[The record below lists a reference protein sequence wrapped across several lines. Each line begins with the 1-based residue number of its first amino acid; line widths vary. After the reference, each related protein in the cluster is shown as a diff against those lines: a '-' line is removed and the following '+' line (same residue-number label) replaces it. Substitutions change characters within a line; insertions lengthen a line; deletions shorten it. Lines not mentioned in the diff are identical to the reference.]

1 MGKFFKSKAEKEQ
14 ERKMLVKR
22 SMKELEKRIA
32 KLKEQEQVYINAAR
46 VAIREEL
53 PDQIKLATE
62 ALKMTRSEEKRTY
75 KMLLNAQII
84 SQMKDMTAMTNEF
97 LGAIQVISKDIANTT
112 TADMSK
118 LTSELRMAMDKVSE
132 QTENLGEML
141 EESQDTVSDFTATS
155 NIVSDDEIN
164 ALIYGHSCARSSS
177 NLAATGSTAA
187 PLALANSVSALK
199 LGFSA

>member
-1 MGKFFKSKAEKEQ
+1 MGRMENKEMGKFFKSKAEKEQ
-14 ERKMLVKR
+14 ERKMLVRR

-118 LTSELRMAMDKVSE
+118 LTSELRNAMDKVSE

-141 EESQDTVSDFTATS
+141 EESQDSVGDFTATS

-164 ALIYGHSCARSSS
+164 ALIYGQQTPGAQTPGA
-177 NLAATGSTAA
+177 NQIDEELAA
-187 PLALANSVSALK
+187 LK
-199 LGFSA
+199 TQFNI

>member
-1 MGKFFKSKAEKEQ
+1 
-14 ERKMLVKR
+14 MLVKK

-118 LTSELRMAMDKVSE
+118 LTSELRNAMDKVSE

-141 EESQDTVSDFTATS
+141 EESQDSVGDFTAS
-155 NIVSDDEIN
+155 NSIVSDDEIN
-164 ALIYGHSCARSSS
+164 ALIYGQQAPGAQQTTGGTQIDDE
-177 NLAATGSTAA
+177 LAA
-187 PLALANSVSALK
+187 LK
-199 LGFSA
+199 TQFNI

>member
-14 ERKMLVKR
+14 ERKMLVKK

-118 LTSELRMAMDKVSE
+118 LTSELRNAMDKVSE

-141 EESQDTVSDFTATS
+141 EESQDSVGDFTATS

-164 ALIYGHSCARSSS
+164 ALIYGQQTPGAQQTTG
-177 NLAATGSTAA
+177 NQIDDELAA
-187 PLALANSVSALK
+187 LK
-199 LGFSA
+199 SQFNI

>member
-1 MGKFFKSKAEKEQ
+1 MENKEMGKFFKSKAEKEQ
-14 ERKMLVKR
+14 ERKMLVRR

-118 LTSELRMAMDKVSE
+118 LTSELRNAMDKVSE

-141 EESQDTVSDFTATS
+141 EESQDSVGDFTATS

-164 ALIYGHSCARSSS
+164 ALIYGQQTPGAQTPGA
-177 NLAATGSTAA
+177 NQIDEELAA
-187 PLALANSVSALK
+187 LK
-199 LGFSA
+199 TQFNI

>member
-164 ALIYGHSCARSSS
+164 ALIYGQQTPGAQTTGGTQIDDE
-177 NLAATGSTAA
+177 LAA
-187 PLALANSVSALK
+187 LK
-199 LGFSA
+199 TQFNI

>member
-1 MGKFFKSKAEKEQ
+1 MEKKKMGKFFKSKAEKEQ
-14 ERKMLVKR
+14 ERKMLVKK

-118 LTSELRMAMDKVSE
+118 LTSELRNAMDKVSE

-164 ALIYGHSCARSSS
+164 ALIYGQQTPGAQTTGSQIDDE
-177 NLAATGSTAA
+177 LAA
-187 PLALANSVSALK
+187 LK
-199 LGFSA
+199 TQFNI

>member
-14 ERKMLVKR
+14 ERKMLVKK

-141 EESQDTVSDFTATS
+141 EESQDSVGDFTATS

-164 ALIYGHSCARSSS
+164 ALIYGQQTPGAQQTTG
-177 NLAATGSTAA
+177 NQIDDELAA
-187 PLALANSVSALK
+187 LK
-199 LGFSA
+199 SQFNI

>member
-141 EESQDTVSDFTATS
+141 EESQDSVGDFTATS

-164 ALIYGHSCARSSS
+164 ALIYGQQTPGAQQTTG
-177 NLAATGSTAA
+177 NQIDDELAA
-187 PLALANSVSALK
+187 LK
-199 LGFSA
+199 SQFNI

>member
-118 LTSELRMAMDKVSE
+118 LTSELRNAMDKVSE

-141 EESQDTVSDFTATS
+141 EESQDSVGDFTATS

-164 ALIYGHSCARSSS
+164 ALIYGQQTPGAQQTTG
-177 NLAATGSTAA
+177 NQIDDELAA
-187 PLALANSVSALK
+187 LK
-199 LGFSA
+199 SQFNL